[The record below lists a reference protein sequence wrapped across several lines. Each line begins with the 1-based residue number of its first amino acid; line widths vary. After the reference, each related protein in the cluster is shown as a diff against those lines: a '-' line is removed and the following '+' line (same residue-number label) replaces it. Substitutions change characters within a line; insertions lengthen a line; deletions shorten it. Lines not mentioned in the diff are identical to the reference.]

1 MGKEPRAIIGTL
13 IKDVV
18 AQVIEDNR
26 LKEKVQE
33 AKDNLAKQKPPLV
46 KKSNPTKD
54 KAPNPQIN
62 RSIERGGMQRKQR

>member
-1 MGKEPRAIIGTL
+1 MGKEPRAIIGTP
-13 IKDVV
+13 IKDVA
-18 AQVIEDNR
+18 AQAAKDSR

-46 KKSNPTKD
+46 KKGNPTKD

-62 RSIERGGMQRKQR
+62 ESIGRGGMQRKQR